1 MTSAILHG
9 TETDFFLFLS
19 SLILYALSH
28 GALTCL
34 VQRNDNEKGFL
45 LAALFAMSNSSFAAM
60 AESCQQYF
68 NDIDALV
75 EQAAATSEQAKQ
87 QFDAMKPQ
95 LEASKNS
102 WKL

>member
-1 MTSAILHG
+1 MKK
-9 TETDFFLFLS
+9 
-19 SLILYALSH
+19 
-28 GALTCL
+28 
-34 VQRNDNEKGFL
+34 VFL
-45 LAALFAMSNSSFAAM
+45 LATLFAMSNSSFATM

-95 LEASKNS
+95 LEASKKQLETVAAS
-102 WKL
+102 DQDAACKQALASMVQIKQALGLK

>member
-1 MTSAILHG
+1 MKK
-9 TETDFFLFLS
+9 
-19 SLILYALSH
+19 
-28 GALTCL
+28 
-34 VQRNDNEKGFL
+34 VFL

-95 LEASKNS
+95 LEASKKQLETVAAS
-102 WKL
+102 DQDAACKQALASVVQIKQALGLK